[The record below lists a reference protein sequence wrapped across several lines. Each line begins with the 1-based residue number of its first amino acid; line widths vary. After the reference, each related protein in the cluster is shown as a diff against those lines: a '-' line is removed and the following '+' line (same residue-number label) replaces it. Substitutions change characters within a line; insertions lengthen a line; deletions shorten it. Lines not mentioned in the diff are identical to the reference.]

1 MAYFNKIMRT
11 HLVILASVAA
21 LCIGYKGIASS
32 DAYDVFIPIAKYIRQ
47 GDAEKLSA
55 WFADNL
61 EVSIMSSKSDCSRD
75 QARQIVK
82 SFFNAYTPRSFE
94 ITHTAGRDKMKY
106 AIGSMNAGGDAF
118 EVTIFVSYKQES
130 YRIQQ
135 FKIEKID

>member
-21 LCIGYKGIASS
+21 LCIGYKGFASS

-106 AIGSMNAGGDAF
+106 AIGSMNAGGAAF